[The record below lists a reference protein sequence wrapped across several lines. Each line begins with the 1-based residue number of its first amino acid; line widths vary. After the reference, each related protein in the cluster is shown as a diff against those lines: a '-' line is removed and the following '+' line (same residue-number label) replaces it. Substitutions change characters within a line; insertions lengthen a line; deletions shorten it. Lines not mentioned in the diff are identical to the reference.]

1 MAESVPQ
8 LLARLNLGRYA
19 ATFAEEEINDVA
31 LLTSMGKEMVRGR
44 RERYKLRARTHRSHP
59 LTRVRLRCAAS
70 RKPRGA

>member
-44 RERYKLRARTHRSHP
+44 RER
-59 LTRVRLRCAAS
+59 
-70 RKPRGA
+70 